1 MQEGF
6 LDLILVPGFAWNGKY
21 RGRLRFRIIY
31 RWFRSR
37 RILTLT
43 RIDE

>member
-21 RGRLRFRIIY
+21 RVAFVSGLF
-31 RWFRSR
+31 
-37 RILTLT
+37 
-43 RIDE
+43 IDGFVLEEY